1 MTADHTTP
9 GVQVAVGL
17 LTYRRPDQLS
27 LGLPEIAQQVEALAQ
42 RAGRECAV
50 IVVDNDPG
58 GSARDLVQRV
68 AREHPCL
75 RYVHEPKPGIALARQ
90 RCLTEANGFDLLQF
104 IDDDEL
110 PDPDWLTSMVQAW
123 VDWGRPAAVA
133 GCVRPRY
140 ATPPSDFIEAGGF
153 FVRKEFPSG
162 TELSVSRSGNL
173 LIDLAQVRRLGLG
186 FDTSL
191 GLRGGEDTRFTRQL
205 TAAGGRIVF
214 CAESVV
220 WDLVP
225 DDRNRREWV
234 LRRAWHQ
241 GGAHSYLALGEHE
254 SGWRRLALRLRLAA
268 GGAARV
274 LVGGGVAL
282 TGRVSG
288 SLAREARGQR
298 LLWRGRGILRG
309 ALTST
314 PPEYLR

>member
-1 MTADHTTP
+1 M
-9 GVQVAVGL
+9 
-17 LTYRRPDQLS
+17 
-27 LGLPEIAQQVEALAQ
+27 
-42 RAGRECAV
+42 
-50 IVVDNDPG
+50 
-58 GSARDLVQRV
+58 
-68 AREHPCL
+68 
-75 RYVHEPKPGIALARQ
+75 
-90 RCLTEANGFDLLQF
+90 
-104 IDDDEL
+104 
-110 PDPDWLTSMVQAW
+110 
-123 VDWGRPAAVA
+123 
-133 GCVRPRY
+133 
-140 ATPPSDFIEAGGF
+140 
-153 FVRKEFPSG
+153 
-162 TELSVSRSGNL
+162 
-173 LIDLAQVRRLGLG
+173 
-186 FDTSL
+186 
-191 GLRGGEDTRFTRQL
+191 
-205 TAAGGRIVF
+205 
-214 CAESVV
+214 